1 MKRNQLFKI
10 ILTSVLIAL
19 NVILERFVPSI
30 QVWNN
35 NLNFGFIAVAFAAC
49 YLGVPYAVM
58 VGGLG
63 DFIGALIK
71 PFGPYFVGYTITN
84 MLVGLCFGL
93 FLYQKATVLKISIA
107 VLINK
112 ITCTLILNTI
122 FIWALYR
129 GGMDAIK
136 AFSFSADGIAAFWNK
151 FWPAFSPLFITRIPT
166 TIFITV
172 VEILLISL
180 LFTSKSKINHL
191 IQKQLPK

>member
-1 MKRNQLFKI
+1 MKKNQLFKI

-19 NVILERFVPSI
+19 NVILERFIPAY

-35 NLNFGFIAVAFAAC
+35 NLSFGFITVAFAAC
-49 YLGVPYAVM
+49 YLGTPYAIA

-93 FLYQKATVLKISIA
+93 FLYKKATVLKISLA
-107 VLINK
+107 VIINK
-112 ITCTLILNTI
+112 ITCSLLLNTV
-122 FIWALYR
+122 FISVLYR
-129 GGMDAIK
+129 G
-136 AFSFSADGIAAFWNK
+136 GIAAFWAVLISRVP
-151 FWPAFSPLFITRIPT
+151 FVILTV
-166 TIFITV
+166 V
-172 VEILLISL
+172 VEIVIISL

-191 IQKQLPK
+191 IKKQLPQ